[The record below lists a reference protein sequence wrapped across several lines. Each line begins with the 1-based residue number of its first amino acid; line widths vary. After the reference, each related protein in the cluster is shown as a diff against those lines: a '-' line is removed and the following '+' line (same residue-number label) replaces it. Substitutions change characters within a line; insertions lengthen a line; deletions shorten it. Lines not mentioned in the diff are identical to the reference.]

1 MLVCFSGFKGSGKTT
16 AASVFAEELGF
27 RKIAFADK
35 LRDMLYALNP
45 IIDYGSPGQGL
56 STEPTYL
63 QDIIDLYGWD
73 GYKQTRY
80 GPEIRRLIQRMGTE
94 AGRGVLG
101 ENIWID
107 STLSQYDGRDTVIH
121 DGRFYNEFDA
131 VRDFGGM
138 VIRIENP
145 NITPDLSHSSE
156 SEAVD
161 YPHFDCVLQNDGTEE
176 EFLFKVRS
184 LALSLQ

>member
-45 IIDYGSPGQGL
+45 IVAGVGRMNDD
-56 STEPTYL
+56 PTYV
-63 QDIIDLYGWD
+63 QDVIDQYGWD
-73 GYKQTRY
+73 GYKETKY

-101 ENIWID
+101 ESIWVD